1 MDETPAGSQG
11 SVWIKVDQREV
22 LETSLVS
29 KAQRAGG
36 RELSNEA
43 SPGQER
49 IKFNF
54 PVGKKG
60 EGGLESAFI

>member
-1 MDETPAGSQG
+1 M
-11 SVWIKVDQREV
+11 DQREV

-36 RELSNEA
+36 RELSDEA